1 MPPLLVQRAL
11 GAGEVYGQ
19 MQSNPSSK
27 PDDGNKALDFDKI
40 AEEVWP
46 RIRRKLR
53 NERQRERG
61 LHS

>member
-1 MPPLLVQRAL
+1 VQR
-11 GAGEVYGQ
+11 EVVVEDGYGQ

-27 PDDGNKALDFDKI
+27 PDDVNKALDFDKI

-61 LHS
+61 LQS